1 MRNDIVTDE
10 FVKALR
16 DYSYL
21 LNREYPR
28 KSILKIIGDRYL
40 LNTFQRILLSRG
52 IFPEAEV
59 RGRMQKTEK
68 SIEGQELYIDAYN
81 VLYTVCNYL
90 LGRMVFIANDHFIR
104 DAGEVYGKP
113 HDDPIFKRSIELCF
127 SCLRKHKPARVE
139 LLLDSPVSHSA
150 ELAGRLRDLIHE
162 NGLEGDAQIDKNPD
176 ARLIRQE
183 KGMIVTSDSDILD
196 NTDLPVLDLAHLVL
210 KENFELQLPDLEALL
225 G

>member
-59 RGRMQKTEK
+59 RGRMQRTEK

-210 KENFELQLPDLEALL
+210 KENFELQLPDLKALL

>member
-59 RGRMQKTEK
+59 RGRMQRTEK